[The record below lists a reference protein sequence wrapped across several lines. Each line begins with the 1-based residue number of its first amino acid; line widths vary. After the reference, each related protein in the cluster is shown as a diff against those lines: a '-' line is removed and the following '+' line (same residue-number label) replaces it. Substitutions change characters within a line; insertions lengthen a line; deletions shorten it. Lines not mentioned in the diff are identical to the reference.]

1 MIQHRCI
8 IIFAMVCSVCDG
20 KGDHGTP
27 CVMVSWTA
35 QPTVGQDKK
44 VV

>member
-8 IIFAMVCSVCDG
+8 ISIAMAHSVCDG
-20 KGDHGTP
+20 IGDCSTP

-35 QPTVGQDKK
+35 WLTVGWDAK
-44 VV
+44 VT